1 MNSLLTTLA
10 VLVLVPVVHTSALV
24 FGHPV
29 TPPQLQTLIE
39 PAAQELAKNPVLR
52 GGFTQKKF
60 LKDIPKP
67 LQSSGSF
74 IVARGQG
81 IYWHT
86 RLPFDSEF
94 ILTPDRMV
102 QLDGGN
108 TAVRLN
114 TAQQPGLRVV
124 GDIFFSIFALNPDAL
139 ARNFQLFGKAG
150 KRGTWLLGLRP
161 KNAALNGVLSEAVI
175 AGATRVQNVQLWDA
189 HGDRT
194 EIMMTVSKTNAN
206 ALTPTEAKL
215 FQQ

>member
-1 MNSLLTTLA
+1 MKKILIVLFGTA
-10 VLVLVPVVHTSALV
+10 LVLSTQAAAPV
-24 FGHPV
+24 FEHPV
-29 TPPQLQTLIE
+29 TPSQLQTLIE
-39 PAAQELAKNPVLR
+39 PAAQELAKMPVLR

-60 LKDIPKP
+60 LKNIPKP

-74 IVARGQG
+74 IVARDQG

-102 QLDGGN
+102 QLDGGS

-139 ARNFQLFGKAG
+139 ARNFKLFGEAG
-150 KRGTWLLGLRP
+150 KRDTWLLGLRP
-161 KNAALNGVLSEAVI
+161 QTSALSSVLSEAVI
-175 AGATRVQNVQLWDA
+175 AGSTRVRSVQLWDA

-194 EIMMTVSKTNAN
+194 EIMMTASKAGAS
-206 ALTPTEAKL
+206 ALTPAEAAL
-215 FQQ
+215 FQR